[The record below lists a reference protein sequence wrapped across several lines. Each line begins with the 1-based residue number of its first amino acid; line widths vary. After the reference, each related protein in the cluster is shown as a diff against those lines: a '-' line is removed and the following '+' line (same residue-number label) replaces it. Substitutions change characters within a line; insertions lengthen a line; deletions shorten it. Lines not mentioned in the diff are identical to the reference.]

1 MFRSHRRIC
10 VAAALLPLFLTFE
23 VAAAPVPD
31 PTRADA
37 TVKAQPY
44 ESVFKNYQPA
54 SDETTS
60 PDKLWRGANDA
71 VAGQG
76 GHSGMAGMSMDGPMK
91 MPMPGGGEKS
101 MPADMKMPMNHDMK
115 MPMDHGMKKPMDHNM
130 KMQDGHAIPMDKSM
144 PSQKAAPPAG
154 TMSPAG
160 HEGMQMPGAK
170 AKAMDMKM
178 PMDHTMPMPAGHAM
192 PMDQAMPMPK
202 KVLKVAP
209 AAAEPMPPGMDLHE
223 GHKGK

>member
-10 VAAALLPLFLTFE
+10 VAAALLPLCLTFE
-23 VAAAPVPD
+23 VAAAPVAD

-37 TVKAQPY
+37 TVTAQPY
-44 ESVFKNYQPA
+44 ESVFRTYQPA

-76 GHSGMAGMSMDGPMK
+76 SHSGMAGMSMDGPMK
-91 MPMPGGGEKS
+91 MPMPGAVEKS
-101 MPADMKMPMNHDMK
+101 MSADMK
-115 MPMDHGMKKPMDHNM
+115 MPMDHDMKKHMGDM
-130 KMQDGHAIPMDKSM
+130 KMQDGQAMPIDKSM
-144 PSQKAAPPAG
+144 PSQKPAPAAG
-154 TMSPAG
+154 TTSPGG

-178 PMDHTMPMPAGHAM
+178 PVDHTMPMPADHAM
-192 PMDQAMPMPK
+192 PMDKAMPMPK
-202 KVLKVAP
+202 KALIVAP
-209 AAAEPMPPGMDLHE
+209 AAAEPMPPGMDMHE